1 MYNSKTLIFT
11 AHLFNQKESNNYY
24 LYYVC
29 VNHWNEINKNI
40 FTLLNKG
47 VKVKLESELEN

>member
-29 VNHWNEINKNI
+29 VNYWNEINKNI